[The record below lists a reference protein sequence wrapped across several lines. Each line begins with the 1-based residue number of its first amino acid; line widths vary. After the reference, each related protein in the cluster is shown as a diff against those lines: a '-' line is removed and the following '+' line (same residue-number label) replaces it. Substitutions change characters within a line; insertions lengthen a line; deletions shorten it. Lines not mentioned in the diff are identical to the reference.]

1 MTRTITV
8 QAKVDES
15 ISLPNMTTVRV
26 NLETEQAI
34 FQVPTSSIYN
44 KGERKIM
51 YYKKDN
57 GKLGVQD
64 INIISDDGEFSL
76 VTGDFDESLKV
87 VTTPIFVK

>member
-1 MTRTITV
+1 
-8 QAKVDES
+8 
-15 ISLPNMTTVRV
+15 
-26 NLETEQAI
+26 
-34 FQVPTSSIYN
+34 
-44 KGERKIM
+44 M

-76 VTGDFDESLKV
+76 VTGDFDESLKL